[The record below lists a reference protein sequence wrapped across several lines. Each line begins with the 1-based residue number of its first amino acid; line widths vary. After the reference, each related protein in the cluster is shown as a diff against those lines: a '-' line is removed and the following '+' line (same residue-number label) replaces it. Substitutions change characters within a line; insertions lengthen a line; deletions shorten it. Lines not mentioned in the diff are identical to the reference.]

1 MQRLHLTISGDVQA
15 VGFRFNTVQVA
26 QDLGLAGWVRNH
38 PDGSVEITA
47 EGENDKLENLVTWA
61 KKGPTLSRVDD
72 IKAEWLHATGE
83 FSNFEARL

>member
-1 MQRLHLTISGDVQA
+1 MQRLHLTISGNVQA

-47 EGENDKLENLVTWA
+47 EGEKDSLENLITWVR
-61 KKGPTLSRVDD
+61 KGPTLARVDN
-72 IKAEWLHATGE
+72 IQSEWQLATGE